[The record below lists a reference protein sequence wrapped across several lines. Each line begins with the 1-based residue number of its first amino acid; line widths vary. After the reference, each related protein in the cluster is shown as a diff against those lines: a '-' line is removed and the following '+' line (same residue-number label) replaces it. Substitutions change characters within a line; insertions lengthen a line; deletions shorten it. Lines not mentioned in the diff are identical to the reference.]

1 MAKKLSEMTN
11 EELWQ
16 LFPIELTAHRS
27 SWAAQYSREE
37 TRLLPV
43 LSPLRLARISHIGS
57 TAVEGIC
64 AKPIVDILVE
74 LEKEGDMTTVESALV
89 GAGYRVMSHESGRIS
104 FNRGYT
110 EQGFAEEVFHLHLRV
125 VGDNDELYF
134 RDLLRDRPGVAL
146 LYEKLKKRLKQKYA
160 HNRDAYTDGK
170 TEFIRRYTEEAK
182 EKYGE
187 RYRESITHRDWAL
200 HRFP

>member
-37 TRLLPV
+37 TRLLSV
-43 LSPLRLARISHIGS
+43 LSPLHLARISHIGS

-64 AKPIVDILVE
+64 AKSIVDILVE
-74 LEKEGDMTTVESALV
+74 LENGGDMAAAESALIS
-89 GAGYRVMSHESGRIS
+89 AGYRAMSHDPGRIS

-110 EQGFAEEVFHLHLRV
+110 EEGFADEVFHLHLRFF
-125 VGDNDELYF
+125 GDNDELYF

-146 LYEKLKKRLKQKYA
+146 LYEKLKKRLKKKYA

-182 EKYGE
+182 ETYGE
-187 RYRESITHRDWAL
+187 RYRGSITHRDWAL
-200 HRFP
+200 HLFP